1 MVGIHVVKNP
11 IVDRSEGSDMSD
23 VFQTAARNS
32 GWTRLGRGSVEA
44 GVTMDP
50 VGTTRGGRGREP

>member
-11 IVDRSEGSDMSD
+11 IVDRSEGSDTSD
-23 VFQTAARNS
+23 VFQRRA
-32 GWTRLGRGSVEA
+32 RLGRGSVEA

-50 VGTTRGGRGREP
+50 VGMTRGGRGREP